1 MKTIAIVTPKIDTFS
16 NPTLILLF
24 EQLIEKKYKILFFG
38 FEQLFIPK
46 EIRKHIELYQLPF
59 NFYSFYR
66 RPYDFIKLIDQY
78 CDIYKVLKIRNKVEA
93 IVCVDPM
100 GLVIAGRIKKLLNL
114 KIIYASF
121 EIFFEDEFYI
131 QRKKIIKTLETKYSE
146 IVDLV
151 IIQDK
156 KREEL
161 LKAVNNFSADTKFL
175 LIPVSP
181 KKIDVKS
188 NEYDIY
194 NHLNIPRDK
203 KLVISSGTLQKW
215 SGINELLNLFP
226 DHWDNDF
233 WLVIHSHYILDE
245 DDELKKRINTLIEG
259 KMNISFHNQPFYEY
273 EDYAAFLSKCH
284 IGIAVYFPNTIDIFA
299 GKNIQEIGLSSGKFS
314 TYMMLGIP
322 AITTSNSLYKIL
334 NEKYDFGGTINE
346 IDDIPRVMNEI
357 KNNYDL
363 KVKGCKK
370 IYDTELDPLLRIDNL
385 VNHIDE
391 YYNKKIKQPG

>member
-46 EIRKHIELYQLPF
+46 AIRDHLVLYQLPF

-66 RPYDFIKLIDQY
+66 RPYDLIKLVRQY
-78 CDIYKVLKIRNKVEA
+78 YDIYRILKFENKVEA

-100 GLVIAGRIKKLLNL
+100 GLIIAGRIKKLMNI
-114 KIIYASF
+114 KIVYASF

-131 QRKKIIKTLETKYSE
+131 QSKKIINELESKYSVN
-146 IVDLV
+146 VDLV

-156 KREEL
+156 IREQL
-161 LKAVNNFSADTKFL
+161 LRSVNNFSVNTKFL

-181 KKIDVKS
+181 KKIEIKS
-188 NEYDIY
+188 NGYDIFSY
-194 NHLNIPRDK
+194 LNIPREK
-203 KLVISSGTLQKW
+203 KLIVYSGTLEKW

-226 DHWDNDF
+226 DQWDNDF
-233 WLVIHSHYILDE
+233 WLVIHTHNVLAE
-245 DDELKKRINTLIEG
+245 DDELKKRISALIEK
-259 KMNISFHNQPFYEY
+259 KMNISFHNQPFD
-273 EDYAAFLSKCH
+273 DYSDYSTFLSKCH
-284 IGIAVYFPNTIDIFA
+284 IGIAAYFTNTIDIFA

-322 AITTSNSLYKIL
+322 AITTSNSMYKML
-334 NEKYDFGGTINE
+334 NEKYNFGGTINGV
-346 IDDIPRVMNEI
+346 DDIPKVMKEI
-357 KNNYDL
+357 RKGYDK
-363 KVKGCKK
+363 KVNGCKE
-370 IYDTELDPLLRIDNL
+370 IYDIELDPVSRIDNL
-385 VNHIDE
+385 VNHIE
-391 YYNKKIKQPG
+391 GYYNKNQK